1 MNDISVLVEKR
12 KRLLNEFKSQKD
24 FDLEKRLDA
33 LNKILEENNTEE
45 EFLIEYLEL
54 KLKSQSGSKNKE
66 YRDEAFRKD
75 LETYEV
81 GINKEDFNKKFGN
94 YFLKKS
100 AYEKLIDLFEKLRG
114 IIYEE
119 SKEEQF
125 LKIIE
130 VLEMKNEKYEQT
142 FPIYYSINKELY
154 FNSLN
159 YMLIKQ
165 IKKLFWDED
174 KEMGHIN
181 KNKIDLKIEEYKKK
195 IDEIQNIGNLAEEEK
210 SKKINGFNKIINYI
224 SLSFNS
230 FSEYKDSLGIF
241 IDEIFF
247 NFKEKFEKNTIFK
260 TKKYEITQKNDI
272 YLFSDFIFFL
282 MRFNFY
288 DEGTDIYISLWKEI
302 FSPKI
307 KEKKDYKSQNLILN
321 YINNDLKIIYKR
333 KNGTVREDTIKNID
347 YYLDELVDEIKKSK
361 NKIDC
366 FKTIN
371 YLKMDKYYSSIFIK
385 SHWNEL
391 SNYIGDILLSPT
403 LQQIYSSIYS
413 SKNHIELNRDDIK

>member
-1 MNDISVLVEKR
+1 MTDISVLVEKR

-54 KLKSQSGSKNKE
+54 KLKCQSGSKNKE

-195 IDEIQNIGNLAEEEK
+195 IDEIQNIGNLSEEEK

-224 SLSFNS
+224 SLCFNS
-230 FSEYKDSLGIF
+230 FSEYIDSLGIF

-247 NFKEKFEKNTIFK
+247 N
-260 TKKYEITQKNDI
+260 
-272 YLFSDFIFFL
+272 DFIFFL